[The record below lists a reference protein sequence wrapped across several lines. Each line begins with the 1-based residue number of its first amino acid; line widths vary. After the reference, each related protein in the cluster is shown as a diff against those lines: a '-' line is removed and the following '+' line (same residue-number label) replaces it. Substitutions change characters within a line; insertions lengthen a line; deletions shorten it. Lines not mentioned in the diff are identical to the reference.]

1 MQTLRELKGIIR
13 RTKETESEIPDDTE
27 TLLADGMDRLNKVQ
41 DFLDEL
47 NNSIIISREHSSTLL
62 RHVVRIEDLLKRYE
76 TLNYEGGSGE

>member
-47 NNSIIISREHSSTLL
+47 NNSIIISKEHSSTLL
-62 RHVVRIEDLLKRYE
+62 WHVVRIEDLLKRYE